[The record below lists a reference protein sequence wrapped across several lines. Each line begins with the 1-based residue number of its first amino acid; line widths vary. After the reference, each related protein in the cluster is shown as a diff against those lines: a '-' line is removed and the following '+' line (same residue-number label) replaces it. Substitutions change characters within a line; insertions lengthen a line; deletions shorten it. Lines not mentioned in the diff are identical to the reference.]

1 MHVNWVFPMLAHGGG
16 VRGRER
22 EKTRGKER
30 GTGRGS
36 VGEQLG
42 PSLAGGGG
50 RKRWALPGHCC
61 PQGDQAT
68 MAPLSREDNELIRAR
83 VRPAVYN

>member
-1 MHVNWVFPMLAHGGG
+1 MGAGLEE
-16 VRGRER
+16 ER
-22 EKTRGKER
+22 EKRPEGKREAQEEKLWESSWAEP
-30 GTGRGS
+30 GW
-36 VGEQLG
+36 
-42 PSLAGGGG
+42 GGG